1 MMYILLVLLSYMLRL
16 ICRQPGDPDNKDVE
30 ERMKENKDQE
40 FFPLRGLLSRGPV
53 PNDAFLCHVS
63 GIPVPTGD
71 SIFTGE

>member
-30 ERMKENKDQE
+30 ERMKENMDQE
-40 FFPLRGLLSRGPV
+40 FFLYEDYCLEVQCPMMLFC
-53 PNDAFLCHVS
+53 ATVS